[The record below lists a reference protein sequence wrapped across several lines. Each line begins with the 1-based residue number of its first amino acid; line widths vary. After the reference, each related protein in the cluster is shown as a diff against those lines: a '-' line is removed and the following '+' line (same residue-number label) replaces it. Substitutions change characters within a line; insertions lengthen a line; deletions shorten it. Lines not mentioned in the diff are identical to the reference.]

1 MWWRLMDDAITESDK
16 LKLIEFIS
24 STNMYTCG
32 KKVEEFE
39 DAWSK
44 WIGCKHSL
52 FVTSGSTANSLL
64 ISSVKEHYNIPDGS
78 KVLVPACT
86 WVTNVSPVFQNN
98 LEPVFCDINLDNYSF
113 DMDNLPTD
121 TDIRIV
127 FITHLLGLNAP
138 VEALKERYPNA
149 IFLEDICESHG
160 VKDCNGKRRG
170 TGTGSTFSFYYGH
183 HMTTIEGGM
192 VCTDNKELYELMR
205 LKRSHGM
212 AKHLLPENYD
222 SVVSKYPHI
231 NPKFLF
237 LTDGHNFRNTEL
249 NAVIGLEQLKRL
261 DNNIHIRRNNYDHFM
276 NRLSSL
282 RDMFHVPMYDKFN
295 SSFTLPF
302 VCKTREQRNTLINVL
317 DDLSIESRP
326 IVAGNLLVHPF
337 LSKWKDTVETPNA
350 TILNDNGVYIGN
362 NQSITIDMIDT
373 LFDTI
378 KDKMYDSLPVTKYND
393 KVAMVTGANGQDG
406 SYLIEFLLEKGYT
419 VHAMKRRSSCSNTQ
433 RIDHIISSKYK
444 DSGKFVIHYGDV
456 CDLSS
461 MIDIVKEVRPSE
473 LYNLAAQSHVAV
485 SFKVPLYT
493 AEVDGMGTMNV
504 LEAVRLTGQT
514 KTCRVYQASTS
525 ELYGKVQQIPQT
537 ENTPFYPRSPYGV
550 SKLMGYWAVVNYR
563 ESYGMY
569 ACNGIL
575 FNHESP
581 RRGEN
586 FVTRKI
592 TMGLANIKKG
602 KQECLYLGNLD
613 AKRDWGHARD
623 YVECMWKMLQQDEP
637 EDYVIATG
645 ETITVRD
652 FATHAFKCANIDLD
666 FRGSGLDEV
675 GVDRKTGK
683 ILIRVDKSFFRPAE
697 VDQLVGDPSKAIR
710 QLNWNPRKTDFND
723 LVREMVESDMSQ

>member
-24 STNMYTCG
+24 SNNMYTCG

-39 DAWSK
+39 NAWSE
-44 WIGCKHSL
+44 WLGCKHSL

-64 ISSVKEHYNIPDGS
+64 ISAVKEHYKIPDGA

-86 WVTNVSPVFQNN
+86 WVTNVSPVFQNK

-113 DMDNLPTD
+113 DLTKLPD
-121 TDIRIV
+121 EDIRIV
-127 FITHLLGLNAP
+127 FVTHLLGLNAP
-138 VEALKERYPNA
+138 IEELKEKYPDA

-160 VKDCNGKRRG
+160 VTDKSCKRRG

-192 VCTDNKELYELMR
+192 VCTDNKALYELMR

-222 SVVSKYPHI
+222 AVISQYPDI

-237 LTDGHNFRNTEL
+237 LTDGYNFRNTEL

-261 DNNIHIRRNNYDHFM
+261 DRNIELRRTNYSHFM
-276 NRLSSL
+276 NHLSSMREL
-282 RDMFHVPMYDKFN
+282 FYVPKYDEFN
-295 SSFTLPF
+295 SSFTFPL
-302 VCKTREQRNTLINVL
+302 VCKTREQKNALVVIL
-317 DDLSIESRP
+317 DELGIESRP
-326 IVAGNLLVHPF
+326 IVAGNLLIHPF
-337 LSKWKDTVETPNA
+337 LSKWRNSSQTPNA

-362 NQSITIDMIDT
+362 NQGITTDMIDK
-373 LFDTI
+373 LFDEI
-378 KDKMYDSLPVTKYND
+378 KYKMYRNVPVNQTSD
-393 KVAMVTGANGQDG
+393 KVALVTGANGQDG

-419 VHAMKRRSSCSNTQ
+419 VHAIKRRSSCVNTQ
-433 RIDHIISSKYK
+433 RIDHIIASKYR
-444 DSGKFVIHYGDV
+444 DSGKFLLHHGDV

-461 MIDIVKEVRPSE
+461 MIDIIKEVRPCE
-473 LYNLAAQSHVAV
+473 LYNLAAQSHVGI
-485 SFKVPLYT
+485 SFKIPLYT
-493 AEVDGMGTMNV
+493 AEVDGMGTINV

-537 ENTPFYPRSPYGV
+537 ETTPFYPRSPYGV
-550 SKLMGYWAVVNYR
+550 AKLMGYWAVVNYR

-592 TMGLANIKKG
+592 TMGVANIKKG
-602 KQECLYLGNLD
+602 KQDCLYLGNLN

-623 YVECMWKMLQQDEP
+623 YVECMWKMLQQREP

-652 FATHAFKCANIDLD
+652 FAKYAFECAGIDLE
-666 FRGSGLDEV
+666 FKGEGLDEI
-675 GVDRKTGK
+675 GVDKSNGRV
-683 ILIRVDKSFFRPAE
+683 LIRVDKSFFRPAE
-697 VDQLVGDPSKAIR
+697 VDQLVGDPSKAVR
-710 QLNWNPRKTDFND
+710 QLNWNPRNTKFHD
-723 LVREMVESDMSQ
+723 LVKEMVDSDLAA

>member
-592 TMGLANIKKG
+592 TMGLANIKNG

>member
-1 MWWRLMDDAITESDK
+1 MWWRLMNDAITESDK

-24 STNMYTCG
+24 SNDMYTCG

-39 DAWSK
+39 NAWSE
-44 WIGCKHSL
+44 WLGCKHSL

-64 ISSVKEHYNIPDGS
+64 ISAVKEHYDIPDGS

-86 WVTNVSPVFQNN
+86 WVTNVSPVFQNK

-113 DMDNLPTD
+113 DLDNLPPD
-121 TDIRIV
+121 EDIRIV
-127 FITHLLGLNAP
+127 FVTHLLGLNAP
-138 VEALKERYPNA
+138 IEALKERYPNA

-160 VKDCNGKRRG
+160 VTDKHGKRRG

-192 VCTDNKELYELMR
+192 VCTDNKEIYELMR

-222 SVVSKYPHI
+222 EVISKYPDI

-237 LTDGHNFRNTEL
+237 LTDGYNFRNTEL

-261 DNNIHIRRNNYDHFM
+261 DGNICTRRANYDHFM
-276 NRLSSL
+276 NRLSSMREL
-282 RDMFHVPMYDKFN
+282 FHVPAYDECN
-295 SSFTLPF
+295 SSFTLPL
-302 VCKTREQRNTLINVL
+302 VCKTREQKNTLVAIL
-317 DDLSIESRP
+317 DELGVESRP
-326 IVAGNLLVHPF
+326 IVAGNLLIHPF
-337 LSKWKDTVETPNA
+337 VAKWKDTIKTPNA
-350 TILNDNGVYIGN
+350 TILNDNGVYVGN
-362 NQSITIDMIDT
+362 NQTITIDMIDK

-378 KDKMYDSLPVTKYND
+378 EYRMCDKAPMSRCDD
-393 KVAMVTGANGQDG
+393 KVALVTGANGQDG

-419 VHAMKRRSSCSNTQ
+419 VHAIKRRSSCTNTQ

-444 DSGKFVIHYGDV
+444 DSGKFIIHHGDV
-456 CDLSS
+456 CDLAS
-461 MIDIVKEVRPSE
+461 MVDIVKEVRPRE
-473 LYNLAAQSHVAV
+473 LYNLAAQSHVAI
-485 SFKVPLYT
+485 SFKIPLYT
-493 AEVDGMGTMNV
+493 AEVDGMGAINV
-504 LEAVRLTGQT
+504 LEAVRLTGQA
-514 KTCRVYQASTS
+514 KTCRIYQASTS
-525 ELYGKVQQIPQT
+525 ELYGKVQEIPQRET
-537 ENTPFYPRSPYGV
+537 TPFYPRSPYGV
-550 SKLMGYWAVVNYR
+550 AKLMGYWAVVNYR

-602 KQECLYLGNLD
+602 KQDCVYLGNLN

-652 FATHAFKCANIDLD
+652 FAKHAFECAGINLE
-666 FRGSGLDEV
+666 FKGEGLDEV
-675 GVDRKTGK
+675 GVDKATGK
-683 ILIRVDKSFFRPAE
+683 VLIRVDASFFRPAE

-710 QLNWNPRKTDFND
+710 QLNWNPRKTTFSE
-723 LVREMVESDMSQ
+723 LVREMVECDMAA